1 MKINLKSLAGIAL
14 IAASFFIA
22 SCSNTPKGDEAQVT
36 DEQAVDSATGTE
48 VVINTETSKVGFV
61 GNGVGKNHPGSFKL
75 VSGQF
80 VTENSIV
87 SGGTFVIDVKS
98 LVLDQKEEMFQA
110 KLLPHLLSA
119 DFFDAEKFPTA
130 KFEITAVEPFT
141 SNGADSSVTAGANY
155 KVSGN
160 LTLKDATKNVTFPAK
175 IENTNGIYTIVGSFN
190 IDRTLWGIRYGNDK
204 SLKDKFISEVV
215 NISLDLKSK

>member
-1 MKINLKSLAGIAL
+1 MKYNLKLLAGMAL
-14 IAASFFIA
+14 IAGSLFIA
-22 SCSNTPKGDEAQVT
+22 SCSNTPKGDEAIVS

-80 VTENSIV
+80 ITENSIV

-119 DFFDAEKFPTA
+119 DFFDAEKFPSA
-130 KFEITAVEPFT
+130 KFEITSVEPYT